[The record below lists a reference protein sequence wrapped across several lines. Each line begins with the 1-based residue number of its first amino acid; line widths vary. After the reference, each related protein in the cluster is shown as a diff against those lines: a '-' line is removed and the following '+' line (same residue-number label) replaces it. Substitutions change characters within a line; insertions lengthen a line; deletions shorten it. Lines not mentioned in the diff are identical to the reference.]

1 MPRGR
6 ISMSDHGEP
15 IGLHRIIKYGSSGIG
30 REQRDCQ

>member
-1 MPRGR
+1 MPRGG

-30 REQRDCQ
+30 PGHHDYQ